1 MTDLWHKQV
10 NRLFKKATAGD
21 IAARGELYEATAMHL
36 LSLARTLCSDAQ
48 LCEDAVEE
56 TFVQIFTDTGNY
68 DPARNAY
75 PWMTGVLRN
84 KLKQLAAKRPL
95 LAEKETSACAVRQDE
110 DADALHEAMEKL
122 PAEERLLLEEYY
134 FCGYCLRELAQKHNV
149 STSTIGRR
157 LKAAE
162 KRLRQLLR

>member
-1 MTDLWHKQV
+1 
-10 NRLFKKATAGD
+10 
-21 IAARGELYEATAMHL
+21 MHL

-56 TFVQIFTDTGNY
+56 TFVQIFTDAGNY

-75 PWMTGVLRN
+75 PWMTGILRN
-84 KLKQLAAKRPL
+84 KIKQLAAKRPL

-122 PAEERLLLEEYY
+122 PEEERLLLEEYY